1 MNDQMKSK
9 RSGLPKPEARKYYVE
24 RGQLAVLR
32 QIKEDAAALDENR
45 AAVGP
50 FARLDANAVAAGEGK
65 TRGAVTNV
73 FGSQAAFQSETMM
86 LALSAGSWI
95 ENIEYP
101 PLADFKAAEDW
112 VDAFLLGQAERGPQ
126 HESEPNVSYASFW
139 ALWLSAVPY
148 GLWSKQVSRASMAE
162 NVLWIRQLEMLFG
175 AALGHFGLK
184 LRNGTTLNDLASA
197 VAGLIEG
204 IWLNQCLSSSHPSN
218 SAQPIS
224 SLMRRSGIL
233 VWRGAVES

>member
-1 MNDQMKSK
+1 MTDQMKSK

-32 QIKEDAAALDENR
+32 QIKNDAAALDGNR
-45 AAVGP
+45 TAVGP

-101 PLADFKAAEDW
+101 PFSDFKSAEAW
-112 VDAFLLGQAERGPQ
+112 VDAFLLGQSERGPQ
-126 HESEPNVSYASFW
+126 HECEPNVSYASFW

-162 NVLWIRQLEMLFG
+162 NVLWIRQLEKLFDQV
-175 AALGHFGLK
+175 LNRFTLK
-184 LRNGTTLNDLASA
+184 LRKGTTLNDLASA
-197 VAGLIEG
+197 MAGLIEG
-204 IWLNQCLSSSHPSN
+204 IWLNQCLSSTHPSN
-218 SAQPIS
+218 PAHPVS
-224 SLMRRSGIL
+224 SLMRRSGL
-233 VWRGAVES
+233 LLWRGAVES